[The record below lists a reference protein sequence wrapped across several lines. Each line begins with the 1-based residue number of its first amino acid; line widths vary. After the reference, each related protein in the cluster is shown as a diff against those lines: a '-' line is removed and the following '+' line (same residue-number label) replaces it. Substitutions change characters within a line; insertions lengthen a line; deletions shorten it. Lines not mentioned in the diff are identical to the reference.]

1 MNLVDRLKGISG
13 PWADAAVAKK
23 AALRIEELE
32 RQVKRYEWLRSKY
45 ITIDGTYVLTG
56 SGLDEFI
63 DGNITN

>member
-1 MNLVDRLKGISG
+1 MNLVDRLKGIRG
-13 PWADAAVAKK
+13 PWADAAVAKQ

-45 ITIDGTYVLTG
+45 ITIDETYVLTG

-63 DGNITN
+63 DGQTQ

>member
-1 MNLVDRLKGISG
+1 MNLVDRLKGIRG
-13 PWADAAVAKK
+13 PWADAAVAKQ

-45 ITIDGTYVLTG
+45 ITIDETYVLTG

-63 DGNITN
+63 DGQIT

>member
-1 MNLVDRLKGISG
+1 MNLVDRLKGIRG
-13 PWADAAVAKK
+13 PWADAAVAKQ

-45 ITIDGTYVLTG
+45 ITIDDTYVLTG

-63 DGNITN
+63 DANNTY

>member
-1 MNLVDRLKGISG
+1 MNLTDQLKGIKG
-13 PWADAAVAKK
+13 PWADAAVAKQ

-45 ITIDGTYVLTG
+45 ITIDDTYVLTG

>member
-13 PWADAAVAKK
+13 PWADAAVAKQ

-45 ITIDGTYVLTG
+45 ITIDDTYVLTG

-63 DGNITN
+63 DGQTQ

>member
-1 MNLVDRLKGISG
+1 MNLVDRLKGIRG
-13 PWADAAVAKK
+13 PWADAAVAKQ

-45 ITIDGTYVLTG
+45 ITIDDTYVLTG

-63 DGNITN
+63 DGQTQ